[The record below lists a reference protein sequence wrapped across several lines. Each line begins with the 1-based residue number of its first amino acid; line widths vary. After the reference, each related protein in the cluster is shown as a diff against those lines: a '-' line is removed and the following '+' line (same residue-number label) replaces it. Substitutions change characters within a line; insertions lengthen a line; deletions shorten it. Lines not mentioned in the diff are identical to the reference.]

1 MPSYA
6 IILVIVC
13 YLTLLFVL
21 GIWADKRARSKWVH
35 NPWVYSLSLAV
46 YCSAWTYYGSV
57 GIAATSGVSFLT
69 IYLGP
74 VIALPLWFII
84 MKRVVMISKQYQ
96 VSSIADFISLRY
108 GNDRSIGALVT
119 VICVVGVVPY
129 ISLQLKAVSETFDI
143 LSASKEQAS
152 IYMDSTFYIAVLLA
166 VFAALF
172 GTQTANASRRR
183 SGLMFTVAVESVL
196 KLVFF
201 IAIGVYATFYL
212 FDGTSDLYNQISAL
226 ENFEELTTFSNME
239 ATINWYFMIALSF
252 FAIFLLPRQ
261 FHASVVENTD
271 VNHLKKASWVFPL
284 YLLLFNVFVI
294 FIAWAGKLL
303 LPQELNPDYYI
314 LYLPLAHG
322 HKLLGLMVFLGGLS
336 SVISMVVI
344 SALALSTMISNNL
357 IIPYG
362 FLKVL
367 NKRNPVAN
375 VKSIKNIRRVA
386 IFILIIGAYFFYVN
400 FNVQLSLFSI
410 GLIAFVVIAQ
420 LAPAFF
426 IGLFW
431 NRGNGFAV
439 KMGILAGSIITF
451 YTLALPFIAD
461 VFLQDSL
468 FVVQG
473 PAGITLLK
481 PHMLFGLD
489 FMPPVTHA
497 FFWSM
502 VFNLMFYLIFSVIR
516 KGDYRE
522 RNYAELVV
530 NASSYGD
537 MQENAFV
544 WRGEAYVPE
553 IRKALVKFLGDKRTT
568 RALDIFYRKY
578 GLDPKEEKADARL
591 INFSEKLLTG
601 SIGAASAKLV
611 ISSVV
616 KEQPVTLPEVLK
628 ILEENKETIRTNK
641 QLQQQAYELQRLSNS
656 LKIAN
661 ESLIVQDK
669 QKDEFLDTVA
679 HELKTPTASIR
690 AASEILADND
700 DMPVALKQKFL
711 DNIVADADRLGII
724 ISNILDLEKLSSGR
738 ETMDKKPHQLNKTLT
753 KAVDGTYQLALKK
766 GITIAKSHVE
776 NLVLHYDEDRMLQV
790 FTNLLSNSIKF
801 VSDKDGII
809 NVNVLERDNDVL
821 ITFSDNG
828 KGVPQGDIKY
838 IFDKFYQSNNQ
849 TIRKPLGSGMGL
861 AICKHIIESHN
872 GNIEVDQH
880 FKDGA
885 RFYVTLK
892 KHGL

>member
-1 MPSYA
+1 MPSYV
-6 IILVIVC
+6 IIFVIVC

-21 GIWADKRARSKWVH
+21 GIWADKRAGSKWVH

-69 IYLGP
+69 TYLGP

-152 IYMDSTFYIAVLLA
+152 IYTDSTFYIAVLLA

-172 GTQTANASRRR
+172 GTQTADASRRR

-201 IAIGVYATFYL
+201 IVIGVYATFYL
-212 FDGTSDLYNQISAL
+212 FDGTSDLYNQVSAL
-226 ENFEELTTFSNME
+226 EDFEELTTFSNME

-303 LPQELNPDYYI
+303 LSQELNPDYYI

-451 YTLALPFIAD
+451 YTLALPFITD

-468 FVVQG
+468 FVAQG

-578 GLDPKEEKADARL
+578 GLDPNEEKADARL
-591 INFSEKLLTG
+591 VNFSEKLLTG

-641 QLQQQAYELQRLSNS
+641 QLQQQAYELQRLSDS

-661 ESLIVQDK
+661 ESLIEQDK

-690 AASEILADND
+690 AASEILADNN

-738 ETMDKKPHQLNKTLT
+738 ETMDKKPHQLKNTLT
-753 KAVDGTYQLALKK
+753 KAIDGTYQLALKK
-766 GITIAKSHVE
+766 GITITKSYVE

-801 VSDKDGII
+801 VSEKDGII

-821 ITFSDNG
+821 LTFSDNG
-828 KGVPQGDIKY
+828 KGVPQEDMKY

-872 GNIEVDQH
+872 GNIEVDH
-880 FKDGA
+880 HVKDGA

-892 KHGL
+892 KHRL

>member
-1 MPSYA
+1 MPSYI
-6 IILVIVC
+6 IILVIIG
-13 YLTLLFVL
+13 YLAVLFGL

-69 IYLGP
+69 TYLGP

-84 MKRVVMISKQYQ
+84 TKRVVLISKQYQ

-108 GNDRSIGALVT
+108 GNDRSIGALVA
-119 VICVVGVVPY
+119 VICIIAVVPY

-143 LSASKEQAS
+143 LSNSKEHS
-152 IYMDSTFYIAVLLA
+152 FILTDSTFYIALLLA

-172 GTQTANASRRR
+172 GTQTADASRRR
-183 SGLMFTVAVESVL
+183 SGLIFTVAVESVL

-201 IAIGVYATFYL
+201 LMIGIYATFYL
-212 FDGTSDLYNQISAL
+212 FDGTSDIYNQISVS
-226 ENFEELTTFSNME
+226 ENFEQLTTFSNIE
-239 ATINWYFMIALSF
+239 ASINWYFMIALSF

-284 YLLLFNVFVI
+284 YLFLFNVFVI
-294 FIAWAGKLL
+294 FIAWAGKLVL
-303 LPQELNPDYYI
+303 SPDLNPDYYT
-314 LYLPLAHG
+314 LYLPLNHG
-322 HKLLGLMVFLGGLS
+322 HAWLGLLVFLGGLS
-336 SVISMVVI
+336 SVISMVVL

-367 NKRNPVAN
+367 NKRQPEAN
-375 VKSIKNIRRVA
+375 VKSIKTIRRVA
-386 IFILIIGAYFFYVN
+386 IFILIIGAYFFYIN
-400 FNVQLSLFSI
+400 FNIQLSLYSI
-410 GLIAFVVIAQ
+410 GLIAFVIIAQ

-431 NRGNGFAV
+431 NRGNAFAV
-439 KMGILAGSIITF
+439 KTGVLAGALVTL
-451 YTLALPFIAD
+451 YTLGLPFITD
-461 VFLQDSL
+461 VFMQGSTFTL
-468 FVVQG
+468 QG
-473 PAGITLLK
+473 PWGITLLK
-481 PHMLFGLD
+481 PNMLFGLD
-489 FMPPVTHA
+489 FLPPVAHA

-502 VFNLMFYLIFSVIR
+502 VFNLMFYLIFSVVL
-516 KGDYRE
+516 KGNYRE

-544 WRGEAYVPE
+544 WRGEAYVSE
-553 IRKALVKFLGDKRTT
+553 IRKALVKFLGDSRTQ

-578 GLDPKEEKADARL
+578 RLDPKEEKADARL
-591 INFSEKLLTG
+591 VNFSEKLLTG

-628 ILEENKETIRTNK
+628 ILEENKETITANK
-641 QLQQQAYELQRLSNS
+641 QLQQQSYELQRLSKS

-661 ESLIVQDK
+661 DALIEQDK
-669 QKDEFLDTVA
+669 LKDDFLDTVA

-690 AASEILADND
+690 AASEVLAEND
-700 DMPVALKQKFL
+700 DMPVALKKKFL
-711 DNIVADADRLGII
+711 DNIVSDADRLGII

-738 ETMDKKPHQLNKTLT
+738 EIMDKKLYNLPNTIT
-753 KAVDGTYQLALKK
+753 KAVDGVYQIAQKK
-766 GITIAKSHVE
+766 GININAQHIE
-776 NLVLHYDEDRMLQV
+776 NLTLEYDEDRMIQV
-790 FTNLLSNSIKF
+790 FTNLLSNSLKF
-801 VSDKDGII
+801 VPEHTGNITISTTSQ
-809 NVNVLERDNDVL
+809 ENDVQ
-821 ITFSDNG
+821 IIFCDNG
-828 KGVPQGDIKY
+828 KGVPVEDMKY

-849 TIRKPLGSGMGL
+849 NIKKPTGSGMGL
-861 AICKHIIESHN
+861 AISKHIVESH
-872 GNIEVDQH
+872 GGTIAIDHH

-885 RFYVTLK
+885 RFFVTLK
-892 KHGL
+892 K

>member
-1 MPSYA
+1 
-6 IILVIVC
+6 
-13 YLTLLFVL
+13 
-21 GIWADKRARSKWVH
+21 
-35 NPWVYSLSLAV
+35 
-46 YCSAWTYYGSV
+46 V

-591 INFSEKLLTG
+591 VNFSEKLLTG

-885 RFYVTLK
+885 HFYVTLK